1 QGELK
6 SDIPNGKLT
15 EIGNVEIDI
24 SGIAEPARL
33 NLEIEIEETEYRNSY
48 PVWVYPGQKNEV
60 ETAKDVKLF
69 NRIDSPLLEHLKN
82 GKKAILLPNQNAFP
96 EQTIGGLFTSDY
108 WNYSM
113 FKSISENNNKPVSP
127 GSMGLLIN
135 NEHPLFRN

>member
-1 QGELK
+1 
-6 SDIPNGKLT
+6 
-15 EIGNVEIDI
+15 
-24 SGIAEPARL
+24 
-33 NLEIEIEETEYRNSY
+33 ETEYRNSY

-135 NEHPLFRN
+135 NEHPLFRNFPTENHSNWQWWAPVKHSNPLILNDFIGKINPI